1 METYYQRNNEKRQRA
16 LNITWQKGVRDVRIL
31 VTPVSPQRFL
41 TKKKIVGLR
50 LRVATDIAQLLE
62 HRTEREVEQWR

>member
-1 METYYQRNNEKRQRA
+1 METNYQRNNEKRQRA
-16 LNITWQKGVRDVRIL
+16 LNIAWQKGVRDVRIL

-41 TKKKIVGLR
+41 AKKKIVSLR

-62 HRTEREVEQWR
+62 HRAEREVE

>member
-1 METYYQRNNEKRQRA
+1 METNYQRNNEKRQRA
-16 LNITWQKGVRDVRIL
+16 LNIAWQKGVHDVRIL

-41 TKKKIVGLR
+41 TKKKKIVSLR

-62 HRTEREVEQWR
+62 YRKEREVE